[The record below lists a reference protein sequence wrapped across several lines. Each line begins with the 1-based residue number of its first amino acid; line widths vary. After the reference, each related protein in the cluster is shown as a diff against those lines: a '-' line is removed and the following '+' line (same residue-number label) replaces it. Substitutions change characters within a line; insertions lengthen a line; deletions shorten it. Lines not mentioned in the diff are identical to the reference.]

1 MIPPEADAEFAASL
15 EDVLDGDARPSDVR
29 YPAVCRDEQ
38 PMQLLKETRPPIA
51 GTRRHP
57 RRVDC
62 ESERAGTARIFMCG
76 EPLSGWRHVSVRVRR
91 TKVAWAQE
99 VAG

>member
-1 MIPPEADAEFAASL
+1 MVMPDPPMS
-15 EDVLDGDARPSDVR
+15 GIRR
-29 YPAVCRDEQ
+29 CRDEQ
-38 PMQLLKETRPPIA
+38 PVQLLKDTRVPIPVA
-51 GTRRHP
+51 QEHP